1 MNYSS
6 IPVIVII
13 SYLVGEIYKTIFKS
27 NKDMYKLIP
36 VLVTVFGGI
45 LGALMYLTDKELIN
59 NASNIWEYVEIGLI
73 SGASSTTTNQI
84 IKQLFVKENDSN
96 V

>member
-6 IPVIVII
+6 IPVIVIM
-13 SYLVGEIYKTIFKS
+13 SYLVGEIYKVIFKE

-36 VLVTVFGGI
+36 VLVTVFGGL
-45 LGALMYLTDKELIN
+45 LGVLMYITNKELIN
-59 NASNIWEYVEIGLI
+59 NASSIWEYVEIGLI

-84 IKQLFVKENDSN
+84 IKQLFVKEKDLN

>member
-6 IPVIVII
+6 IPVIVIM
-13 SYLVGEIYKTIFKS
+13 SYLVGEIYKTMFKE

-45 LGALMYLTDKELIN
+45 LGALIYLTDKELIY
-59 NASNIWEYVEIGLI
+59 NASNILEYVEIGLI

-84 IKQLFVKENDSN
+84 IKQLFIKEGEKFE
-96 V
+96 

>member
-6 IPVIVII
+6 IPVIVIM
-13 SYLVGEIYKTIFKS
+13 SYLVGEIYKVIFKE

-36 VLVTVFGGI
+36 VLVTVFGGL
-45 LGALMYLTDKELIN
+45 LGVLMYITNKETIN

-84 IKQLFVKENDSN
+84 VKQLFNKEGEKLE
-96 V
+96 

>member
-6 IPVIVII
+6 IPVIVIM
-13 SYLVGEIYKTIFKS
+13 SYLVGEIYKVIFKE

-36 VLVTVFGGI
+36 VLVTVFGWL
-45 LGALMYLTDKELIN
+45 LGVLMYITNKELIN
-59 NASNIWEYVEIGLI
+59 NASNIWEYIEIGLI

-84 IKQLFVKENDSN
+84 VKQLFNKGKE
-96 V
+96 